1 MTATSID
8 LNCDL
13 GEDPQRIRD
22 GTDLALLE
30 LVSSANIA
38 CGGHAGDE
46 FTMTE
51 TVRGAIERGVAVGAH
66 PGYSDRAGFGRLELG
81 LTPDQIE
88 DTVLEQ
94 IRTLDGVARSLGT
107 RLIHVK
113 PHGALYH
120 AAMTKPA
127 VAQAI
132 ARAVG
137 RVDAGLILV
146 GMAGAPALEV
156 WQRLGFQTLPEAFA
170 DRRYEPDGSLRARA
184 LSGALI
190 DDPGAAAEQ
199 ALRIASGQGVVASDG
214 TVIPLAAG
222 TICVHSDTPG
232 ATAVAVAVRDRLKR
246 AGIKV
251 APLAR
256 S

>member
-1 MTATSID
+1 MTGTSID

-22 GTDLALLE
+22 GTDLALLG
-30 LVSSANIA
+30 LVTSANIA

-66 PGYSDRAGFGRLELG
+66 PGYPDRAGFGRLELD
-81 LTPDQIE
+81 LSPDQVE

-107 RLIHVK
+107 RLVHVK

-120 AAMTKPA
+120 AAMTRPA
-127 VAQAI
+127 VSQAI

-146 GMAGAPALEV
+146 GLAGAPALEA
-156 WQRLGFQTLPEAFA
+156 WQKLGFHTLPEAFA
-170 DRRYEPDGSLRARA
+170 DRRYEPDGSLRSRT
-184 LSGALI
+184 LPGALI
-190 DDPGAAAEQ
+190 DDPGASAEQ
-199 ALRIASGQGVVASDG
+199 ALRIASGKGVVASDG
-214 TVIPLAAG
+214 TVILLSAG
-222 TICVHSDTPG
+222 TLCVHSDTPG
-232 ATAVAVAVRDRLKR
+232 APGVALAVRDRLEG
-246 AGIKV
+246 AGITV
-251 APLAR
+251 APLVR